1 MQHEY
6 YNRKRRFCQVEKRG
20 FLKMGRKI
28 ARGFGVAVCVLL
40 FVLCV
45 FMVIV
50 SAVFGA
56 EGPVDM
62 FGYNL
67 YLCEES
73 SFEGV
78 ASGSAVVVEQCEP
91 YDLMVGTLILYK
103 TGAEGEELHTLGY
116 TETVTHK
123 DGVYSLTVSDANNE
137 KILISEGD
145 FIGRAGWS
153 SPALGRVISFSTSPW
168 GIIVMAVLPCLALI
182 IFSVVKGIVDDQPLP
197 EVVPQ
202 VKNAERDE
210 PKPTSGISVKADGNA
225 EYSRSANNK
234 AAKTAD
240 SVLFTYGA
248 KRSPAT
254 MKSDTPPARP
264 AAPKPAATK
273 QVATDRPAEKPAA
286 TGGVPS
292 SVAARKYIDSATA
305 AKQAKPA
312 AADTIPTRSKVSG
325 ATAEIPQ
332 IPRKTKNDAFFT
344 QSSAPQIGRQR
355 PSAQTRAVIDLEDAL
370 ATANDKRES
379 ARKPSDTSAKRSADI
394 LAAKRR
400 DELMTEDDDTRDK
413 NRYDVDDILAGL
425 DRRHR

>member
-1 MQHEY
+1 
-6 YNRKRRFCQVEKRG
+6 
-20 FLKMGRKI
+20 MGRKI
-28 ARGFGVAVCVLL
+28 ARGFGVAVCILL

-56 EGPVDM
+56 DGLVDA

-73 SFEGV
+73 AFEGV
-78 ASGSAVVVEQCEP
+78 AAGSAVVVEQCEP
-91 YDLMVGTLILYK
+91 YDLTVDTLILYR
-103 TGAEGEELHTLGY
+103 TGTGEDAVHVLGY
-116 TETVTHK
+116 TETVAHK

-137 KILISEGD
+137 RVLISEGD

-153 SPALGRVISFSTSPW
+153 SPALGKIISFSTSPW

-182 IFSVVKGIVDDQPLP
+182 IYSVIKGIADDQPLP

-202 VKNAERDE
+202 VKNAEREE
-210 PKPTSGISVKADGNA
+210 PKPAPGLSVKADGNA
-225 EYSRSANNK
+225 EYSRSSNNK
-234 AAKTAD
+234 AARTAD
-240 SVLFTYGA
+240 SVLFTYSG
-248 KRSPAT
+248 KRSPAA
-254 MKSDTPPARP
+254 MKPDTAPERLAASRP
-264 AAPKPAATK
+264 APAKSAPAKSAPAKSAPAKPAPAKPAAAENPKPANS
-273 QVATDRPAEKPAA
+273 
-286 TGGVPS
+286 GGVPS
-292 SVAARKYIDSATA
+292 SVAARKYIDNATA
-305 AKQAKPA
+305 AKTAQSKTA
-312 AADTIPTRSKVSG
+312 PTKVSDS
-325 ATAEIPQ
+325 TAELPQ
-332 IPRKTKNDAFFT
+332 LPKKKKNDAFFT

-379 ARKPSDTSAKRSADI
+379 GKRSADTASRRSADI

-400 DELMTEDDDTRDK
+400 DELMAEDDDTRDK

-425 DRRHR
+425 DRRHKS

>member
-1 MQHEY
+1 
-6 YNRKRRFCQVEKRG
+6 
-20 FLKMGRKI
+20 MGKKI

-56 EGPVDM
+56 DGLVDA

-73 SFEGV
+73 AYEGV
-78 ASGSAVVVEQCEP
+78 TSGSAVVVEECEP
-91 YDLMVGTLILYK
+91 YDLTVGTLILYR
-103 TGAEGEELHTLGY
+103 TGEGDEAVHTLGY

-123 DGVYSLTVSDANNE
+123 DGVYSLTVSDRNNE

-153 SPALGRVISFSTSPW
+153 SPALGKLVSFSTSPW

-182 IFSVVKGIVDDQPLP
+182 IFSVIKGIADDQPLP

-202 VKNAERDE
+202 VKNAEREE
-210 PKPTSGISVKADGNA
+210 PKPSTGLSVKSDGNA

-240 SVLFTYGA
+240 SVLFTYGT
-248 KRSPAT
+248 KKSPAA
-254 MKSDTPPARP
+254 MKPEAPAVRT
-264 AAPKPAATK
+264 AAQKPATKPAT
-273 QVATDRPAEKPAA
+273 EKPADS
-286 TGGVPS
+286 GGVPS
-292 SVAARKYIDSATA
+292 SVAARKYIDNATA
-305 AKQAKPA
+305 AKSAKPVEKPA
-312 AADTIPTRSKVSG
+312 SSRVSDS
-325 ATAEIPQ
+325 TAEIPQ
-332 IPRKTKNDAFFT
+332 LPKKPKNDAFFT

-370 ATANDKRES
+370 ATANDKRENG
-379 ARKPSDTSAKRSADI
+379 RKPSDATSRRSADI

-400 DELMTEDDDTRDK
+400 DELMAEDDDTRDK

-425 DRRHR
+425 DRRHRS

>member
-1 MQHEY
+1 
-6 YNRKRRFCQVEKRG
+6 
-20 FLKMGRKI
+20 MGRKI
-28 ARGFGVAVCVLL
+28 ARGFGIAVCILL

-56 EGPVDM
+56 DGLVNA

-78 ASGSAVVVEQCEP
+78 TSGSAVVVEQCEP
-91 YDLMVGTLILYK
+91 YDLTVGTLILYK

-123 DGVYSLTVSDANNE
+123 DGVYSLTVSDNNNGHV
-137 KILISEGD
+137 LISEGD

-153 SPALGRVISFSTSPW
+153 SPALGKIISFSTSPW
-168 GIIVMAVLPCLALI
+168 GVIVMAVLPCLALI
-182 IFSVVKGIVDDQPLP
+182 IFSVIKGVMDDQPLP

-202 VKNAERDE
+202 VKNAEREE
-210 PKPTSGISVKADGNA
+210 PKPASGISVKADGNA

-248 KRSPAT
+248 KKSPAV
-254 MKSDTPPARP
+254 MKPEAPAVRT
-264 AAPKPAATK
+264 AAQKPAAK
-273 QVATDRPAEKPAA
+273 PAAEKPANS
-286 TGGVPS
+286 GGVPS

-305 AKQAKPA
+305 AKPVAESKPA
-312 AADTIPTRSKVSG
+312 SAKVSG

-332 IPRKTKNDAFFT
+332 MPRKTKSDAFFT

-379 ARKPSDTSAKRSADI
+379 SRKPSDASSKRSADI

-413 NRYDVDDILAGL
+413 NRYEVDDILAGL
-425 DRRHR
+425 DRRHRS